1 MTMAVLAPN
10 LNTNRR
16 AVSVSFP
23 DSRSNQMMRN
33 FPLVCLLLV
42 FTKTTLAGHVQK
54 FSSPQMIKLTRK
66 CMVQKHSK
74 GDSTRSWTHFC
85 TTDVVQPQPKHIT
98 RCSRCSV
105 CRDRVNSAP
114 SCHGVGWR
122 TVSTMQSGARALH
135 PPSTRSGDILT
146 PLSPIQYRILTDTDS
161 QSPPPYLLL
170 YLHRAKP

>member
-1 MTMAVLAPN
+1 MAVLAPN

-85 TTDVVQPQPKHIT
+85 TTDEVQSQPKHIT
-98 RCSRCSV
+98 RCSV

-114 SCHGVGWR
+114 SWCRVADSVNNEEW
-122 TVSTMQSGARALH
+122 STST
-135 PPSTRSGDILT
+135 PSTIHQVRR
-146 PLSPIQYRILTDTDS
+146 YTDTPVSNPIPNTD
-161 QSPPPYLLL
+161 
-170 YLHRAKP
+170 